1 MKNGQHRLK
10 SVTNISKLS
19 PTSATN
25 IDVANIF
32 LRSIIY
38 WKHYILAVFR
48 RFRPGYQYFGMFLS
62 QNRGVTHCS
71 STVQL
76 HSTNKRKNQLIFEAF
91 ELIPISY
98 IVQRDSFL
106 TRLDIEMPQQNLY
119 AASGILK
126 YG

>member
-1 MKNGQHRLK
+1 MLNSVNIIFNRQPASQRCHQHRCSHFFAKYHL
-10 SVTNISKLS
+10 LE
-19 PTSATN
+19 A
-25 IDVANIF
+25 
-32 LRSIIY
+32 L
-38 WKHYILAVFR
+38 
-48 RFRPGYQYFGMFLS
+48 YFGSVPKISARLS
-62 QNRGVTHCS
+62 VFWNVFIPEKGVTHCS

-76 HSTNKRKNQLIFEAF
+76 RSANQRKNQLTFEAF

-106 TRLDIEMPQQNLY
+106 TQLDIEMPQRNLY

>member
-1 MKNGQHRLK
+1 MLNSVNIILNRPPTSKRCHQHRCSLY
-10 SVTNISKLS
+10 
-19 PTSATN
+19 
-25 IDVANIF
+25 F

-38 WKHYILAVFR
+38 WKHYNLAVFR

-76 HSTNKRKNQLIFEAF
+76 RSANQRKNQLTFEAF

-106 TRLDIEMPQQNLY
+106 TQLDIEMPQRNLY

>member
-76 HSTNKRKNQLIFEAF
+76 RSANQRKNQLTFEAF